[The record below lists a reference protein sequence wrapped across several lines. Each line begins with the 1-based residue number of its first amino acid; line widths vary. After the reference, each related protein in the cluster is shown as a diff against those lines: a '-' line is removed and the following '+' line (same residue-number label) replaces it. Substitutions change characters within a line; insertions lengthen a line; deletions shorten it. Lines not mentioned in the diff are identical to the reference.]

1 MGGMSA
7 RANGIMTWAS
17 AVSERADTR
26 QAAQEAAT
34 AVAAQL
40 DGVPPDLAFVFFSAH
55 HRADALAL
63 VAAVSEDLL
72 PHHWIGCSAGGVIGD
87 GREIEERPG
96 LSITAARLPGVVVRP
111 FRLDEGDLPDAD
123 APPRAWESA
132 LGMDPGE
139 RPHVIALT
147 EPFSFPTDDFVRG
160 LDYAF
165 PRSAKVG
172 GLASAAEEPGGNV
185 LLVDGDVLRAGAVGV
200 ALAGAIVVDT
210 IVAQG
215 CRAIGEP
222 MRVTRASENF
232 ILELDGDPPLEV
244 LRALLPRLSDRD
256 QRLARSAL
264 FLGVSLDPLDDEAS
278 ESGYLIRNILG
289 VSPDNGALAVG
300 DEPRAGQSVRF
311 HLRDALASAE
321 DLDLHLDRYTSDVL
335 AAPGAVPPAGALLFS
350 CLGRGKNLYG
360 RPDHDTDAFR
370 EKLGAVALGGFFANG
385 EIGMVRGATHLHG
398 FTSSFALFREPAEK
412 AGG

>member
-1 MGGMSA
+1 MA
-7 RANGIMTWAS
+7 WAS
-17 AVSERADTR
+17 AISELPDTR
-26 QAAQEAAT
+26 HAAQEAAT
-34 AVAAQL
+34 TVAARL
-40 DGVPPDLAFVFFSAH
+40 GGVPPDLAFVFFSAH
-55 HRADALAL
+55 HRADVLAL
-63 VAAVSEDLL
+63 TEAVSECLL
-72 PHHWIGCSAGGVIGD
+72 PRHWIGCSGGGIIGD
-87 GREIEERPG
+87 GHEVEERPA
-96 LSITAARLPGVVVRP
+96 LSITAARLPGVAVHP
-111 FRLDEGDLPDAD
+111 FHLDETDLPDAD
-123 APPRAWESA
+123 AAPRAWEA
-132 LGMDPGE
+132 MLGVTPGD
-139 RPHVIALT
+139 RPHFVVLA
-147 EPFSFPTDDFVRG
+147 EPFSFPADDFIRG

-165 PRSAKVG
+165 PRSAKIG

-200 ALAGAIVVDT
+200 ALTGAILVDT

-222 MRVTRASENF
+222 MRVTRAHDHF
-232 ILELDGDPPLEV
+232 ILELDGRPPLEV
-244 LRALLPRLSDRD
+244 LRDLLPRLSDRD

-264 FLGVSLDPLDDEAS
+264 FLGVSIDPLVDEPS
-278 ESGYLIRNILG
+278 TGDYLIRNILG

-321 DLDLHLDRYTSDVL
+321 DLDSHLDRYTSDVL
-335 AAPGAVPPAGALLFS
+335 GATGAAPPEGALLFS

-385 EIGMVRGATHLHG
+385 EIGMVRGTTHLHG
-398 FTSSFALFREPAEK
+398 FTSAFALFRAPTATAPAPA
-412 AGG
+412 AGS